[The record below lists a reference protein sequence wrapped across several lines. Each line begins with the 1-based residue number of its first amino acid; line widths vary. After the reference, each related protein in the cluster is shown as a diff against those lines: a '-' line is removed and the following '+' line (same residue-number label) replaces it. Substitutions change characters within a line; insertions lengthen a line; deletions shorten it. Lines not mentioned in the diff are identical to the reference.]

1 MKATIKRIT
10 LENFKGVKSATYD
23 FDGKNVSV
31 KGQNGAGKSTIFD
44 AYMWVMADKDSE
56 LKSNPDIRPLG
67 VEECTPSVEIVFDV
81 DGKEVTVEKL
91 QKKTEKESEENG
103 KKITK
108 VSLEN
113 SYKVNHSPMGLA
125 QFKKKMDT
133 YGFDF
138 EKFLFPS
145 HPDAFTSQ
153 MSAKKDMDKMRNTL
167 FEMTS
172 EKSDYE
178 IACDTKGAQNVA
190 LMLENYTV
198 DEIRNIQNDVLRKIK
213 KEYGKDGEI
222 LRAKIEGM
230 ELSKEDIDTAELELQ
245 KNELKRKLDEN
256 KEKQT
261 DSDNQ
266 FEELDKQTDGIMN
279 LKFELNGIEQE
290 ANKELSQK
298 KKELQS
304 QIDERE
310 EEVRKL
316 KNSISTNETSI
327 EIHERNI
334 EDAEKKK
341 QKLLDEWIEINEE
354 EFNDETTI
362 CPTCKRELPKE
373 EKEKL
378 LNNFEKTKDKRLAEI
393 NEDGEKKKE
402 EIKRLCDSLE
412 KEKLLNEKYKK
423 DLEKSSCELD
433 KLKQELSELPDRI
446 DISERED
453 VVEINRQIAE
463 KEQAM
468 KKCTS
473 AKEIRQQLQDE
484 RDELQGQM
492 DAVNEKLALAKKNVE
507 IDEEIEKERKKQDEY
522 EQNRAN
528 AQKILDQLDFVSKRK
543 NELLSEEVNSHFKL
557 VKFRL
562 FDYLKNGTVVDDC
575 TPIIDGKSINDHSNG
590 ALRVLAKLD
599 IIDGLQK
606 FYGQSYPVF
615 VDDFSLVTDNTE
627 CRIDVGCQLI
637 KLIAEKGVKELKFE
651 VEG

>member
-1 MKATIKRIT
+1 MKAVIKRIT
-10 LENFKGVKSATYD
+10 LENFKGVKSATYE
-23 FDGKNVSV
+23 FDGKNASA

-67 VEECTPSVEIVFDV
+67 IEECTPRVEIMFDI
-81 DGKEVTVEKL
+81 DGKEVNAAKIQKCTV
-91 QKKTEKESEENG
+91 KKSKTG
-103 KKITK
+103 GADT
-108 VSLEN
+108 VSLSN
-113 SYKVNHSPMGLA
+113 GYKVNSVDYGERD
-125 QFKKKMDT
+125 FKKKMQE

-138 EKFLFPS
+138 DLFLPLS
-145 HPDAFTSQ
+145 HAEVFTSQ
-153 MSAKKDMDKMRNTL
+153 KSADMREVL
-167 FEMTS
+167 FGMAS
-172 EKSDYE
+172 EKTDKE
-178 IACDTKGAQNVA
+178 IAGLTEGVEDVA
-190 LMLENYTV
+190 KMFENYTF
-198 DEIRNIQNDVLRKIK
+198 DEIKAMQNATLRKIRD
-213 KEYGKDGEI
+213 EYGKDGEI

-230 ELSKEDIDTAELELQ
+230 ELSKEDIDIAELELQ
-245 KNELKRKLDEN
+245 KNDLKRQLDEN
-256 KEKQT
+256 KSKQSDVEK
-261 DSDNQ
+261 Q
-266 FEELDKQTDGIMN
+266 FEELDKQTDGIMD
-279 LKFELNGIEQE
+279 LKFELNGLEQE

-310 EEVRKL
+310 EEVARL
-316 KNSISTNETSI
+316 KNSISSNETSI
-327 EIHERNI
+327 QTQEKNI
-334 EDAEKKK
+334 EDAEKNKEE
-341 QKLLDEWIEINEE
+341 LLEKWVKTNEE
-354 EFNDETTI
+354 EFDENTTI
-362 CPTCKRELPKE
+362 CPTCHREFPEE

-378 LNNFEKTKDKRLAEI
+378 LSDFEKTKAERLAKIEK
-393 NEDGEKKKE
+393 DGQAAKKIVKESGE
-402 EIKRLCDSLE
+402 EIQHLKDIIDE
-412 KEKLLNEKYKK
+412 YKEKAEKTNGE
-423 DLEKSSCELD
+423 LEQ
-433 KLKQELSELPDRI
+433 LKQKLSELPDRI

-453 VVEINRQIAE
+453 VKEINRQIAE
-463 KEQAM
+463 KEAAIQ
-468 KKCTS
+468 KGNS
-473 AKEIRQQLQDE
+473 AAETRQQLQDE
-484 RDELQGQM
+484 RDELQEQM

-528 AQKILDQLDFVSKRK
+528 AENILYQLDLVSKRK

-562 FDYLKNGTVVDDC
+562 FDYLKNGNVVDDC

-637 KLIAEKGVKELKFE
+637 KLIAEKGIKELMIE
-651 VEG
+651 MGG